1 MDLSKNCLTFVY
13 RLGYNQNPFFRYT
26 PTKNPIMEATFW
38 LLPIITF
45 LGSLVFIQKLLMKK
59 SEKFRLPPG
68 PPALPVIGNLHQLAA
83 KNMSP
88 HRRLRELA
96 RVYGPIMH
104 LRLGEVPTLVVSS
117 AEAAKEV
124 LKNHDVNFANRPK
137 LMVGKILYYN
147 FSDIGLSPY
156 GEYWRQ
162 LRKIATLEL
171 FTVKRVQSFRHI
183 REEEV
188 SKFIKSLASEAASG
202 SVVNLSDKLF
212 GLLFNI
218 TSRIVFSHEGE
229 DQDAFRVFLSN
240 LLDALAGFSI
250 ADLYPSIKLLES
262 ISGFRKKLQEMIK
275 ESDRML
281 DPIIEEHIY
290 KKRQGKTEEDLVDEI
305 FAAGSETSFSTLE
318 WAMSE
323 LLRNPKV
330 MERAQAEVRDAFK
343 KKGITGE
350 SSLNELK
357 YLKLVIKETLRL
369 HPVVPLLVPRESI
382 EHCQIHG
389 YDVPPKTRLMVNAFA
404 IATDPQY
411 WEEPEV
417 FKPER
422 FEGSSIDYKG
432 TNFEFIPFGSGR
444 RMCPGIALG
453 VANMELPLAMMLYHF
468 DWKLPAGM
476 KPNDLDMDE
485 SSDISVRR
493 KNALRVILTS
503 YASSSGI

>member
-1 MDLSKNCLTFVY
+1 
-13 RLGYNQNPFFRYT
+13 
-26 PTKNPIMEATFW
+26 MEATFW
-38 LLPIITF
+38 LLPIISF
-45 LGSLVFIQKLLMKK
+45 LASLFFMQKLLMKK
-59 SEKFRLPPG
+59 SQKFQLPPG
-68 PPALPVIGNLHQLAA
+68 PPKLPVIGNLHQLAA
-83 KNMSP
+83 KNMPP

-104 LRLGEVPTLVVSS
+104 LRLGEVPTLVISS

-124 LKNHDVNFANRPK
+124 LKNHDINFANRPK

-162 LRKIATLEL
+162 LRKIAALEL

-188 SKFIKSLASEAASG
+188 SKFIKSLASAAASG

-218 TSRIVFSHEGE
+218 TSSREGE

-240 LLDALAGFSI
+240 LLDALAGFSM

-262 ISGFRKKLQEMIK
+262 LSGFRKKLQEMIK

-281 DPIIEEHIY
+281 DPIIEEHIFN
-290 KKRQGKTEEDLVDEI
+290 KRQGKAEEDLVDVLLRFQKENESANMSFSLTTNNIKSVILEI
-305 FAAGSETSFSTLE
+305 FSAGSETSFSTLE

-330 MERAQAEVRDAFK
+330 MEKAQAELRDFFK
-343 KKGITGE
+343 EKGITGE

-389 YDVPPKTRLMVNAFA
+389 YDVPSKTRIMVNAFA

-432 TNFEFIPFGSGR
+432 NNFELIPFGSGR

-453 VANMELPLAMMLYHF
+453 VANMELPLAMMLYRF

-485 SSDISVRR
+485 PFGVTVRR
-493 KNALRVILTS
+493 KNTLRVIPIS
-503 YASSSGI
+503 YASSFGI

>member
-1 MDLSKNCLTFVY
+1 
-13 RLGYNQNPFFRYT
+13 
-26 PTKNPIMEATFW
+26 MEATSW
-38 LLPIITF
+38 LLPIISF
-45 LGSLVFIQKLLMKK
+45 LASLFFMQKLLMK

-68 PPALPVIGNLHQLAA
+68 PPKLPVIGNLHQLAA
-83 KNMSP
+83 KNMPP

-96 RVYGPIMH
+96 RVFGPIMH
-104 LRLGEVPTLVVSS
+104 LRLGEVPTVVVSS

-171 FTVKRVQSFRHI
+171 FTMKRVQSFRHI

-212 GLLFNI
+212 NLLFNI
-218 TSRIVFSHEGE
+218 TSRVVLGQEGE
-229 DQDAFRVFLSN
+229 DQHAFRIFSTNLVDVLS
-240 LLDALAGFSI
+240 GFSM
-250 ADLYPSIKLLES
+250 ADLYPSFKLLDS
-262 ISGFRKKLQEMIK
+262 MSGLRKKLEEMIK

-281 DPIIEEHIY
+281 DPMIEEHILN
-290 KKRQGKTEEDLVDEI
+290 KRQGKAEEDLVDVLLRFQKEDDRTNMSFSLTTNNIKSVILEI
-305 FAAGSETSFSTLE
+305 FSAGSETTFSTLE

-323 LLRNPKV
+323 LLRNPKI
-330 MERAQAEVRDAFK
+330 MERAQAEVRDVFK
-343 KKGITGE
+343 EKGIIGE

-357 YLKLVIKETLRL
+357 YLRMVIKETLRL
-369 HPVVPLLVPRESI
+369 RPAVPLLVPRESI

-389 YDVPPKTRLMVNAFA
+389 YDVPPRTRLMVNAWA
-404 IATDPQY
+404 IATDPKY

-453 VANMELPLAMMLYHF
+453 VANMELPLAMMLHHF
-468 DWKLPAGM
+468 DWKLPTGM

-485 SSDISVRR
+485 LFGLTVSR
-493 KNALRVILTS
+493 KNALRVIPVS